1 MEASLQQLNEE
12 HRELLVGTGEEI
24 SIPHTC
30 LQYLRVT

>member
-12 HRELLVGTGEEI
+12 HRELLVGTGEA
-24 SIPHTC
+24 TFDTTY